1 MVSITE
7 HKRKRKKPEYKS
19 FKLAK
24 KIKPPVQKKLSSVF
38 SLLWQTCK
46 HIWFYKKI
54 FVVIFLIHLF
64 LIIIFVQKLNFG
76 LDINDLKSQINELYQ
91 LGGFNLDLLIFAE
104 VVAGSG
110 EVSELSSTYQSFFML
125 IMGLAYLWLF
135 RQSTG
140 TAKKNIL
147 IRQPFYE
154 GMTPLIPIM
163 LVLMAI
169 GLQLLPMTLG
179 VTVFSVVQQNGLA
192 VTIIE
197 SVIWGL
203 LALLLTLL
211 TFYWLSSSIFAL
223 IIVTLP
229 KMTPIKALKSAKK
242 VVAFRRW
249 LLMRKLFL
257 LTIIISA
264 FNAGL
269 TLLAIIALPQL
280 AQTVWLATSTLS
292 LPISIGAI
300 YRLYRELL

>member
-1 MVSITE
+1 
-7 HKRKRKKPEYKS
+7 
-19 FKLAK
+19 
-24 KIKPPVQKKLSSVF
+24 
-38 SLLWQTCK
+38 
-46 HIWFYKKI
+46 
-54 FVVIFLIHLF
+54 
-64 LIIIFVQKLNFG
+64 
-76 LDINDLKSQINELYQ
+76 
-91 LGGFNLDLLIFAE
+91 
-104 VVAGSG
+104 
-110 EVSELSSTYQSFFML
+110 ML